1 MVNLFVL
8 FWPGKAAEPKAAKKP
23 KEEAKPKGQ
32 KQDKK
37 AGGQQ
42 QAAAADASAAQKQTR
57 LGMEAKKEE
66 SLADWYSQVI
76 TKAEMLEY
84 YDVSGC
90 YILRPWAYSIWERI
104 QVIRSSKEVIEG
116 AAAEWSKVLLLR
128 GKINKNLK
136 ISGLPPGLGN
146 LKKLRLVTL

>member
-1 MVNLFVL
+1 
-8 FWPGKAAEPKAAKKP
+8 
-23 KEEAKPKGQ
+23 
-32 KQDKK
+32 
-37 AGGQQ
+37 
-42 QAAAADASAAQKQTR
+42 
-57 LGMEAKKEE
+57 MEAKKEE

-104 QVIRSSKEVIEG
+104 QVCRQNKERFVIGG